1 MPGNT
6 DPRRAGRICVA
17 TAAAAAAVIGVFS
30 LSLLWLMWE
39 SDRSLPVLG
48 LMAVYGGFA
57 LAAAIG
63 VTAAARERL
72 RELKKGEEEDA
83 RKY

>member
-6 DPRRAGRICVA
+6 DPRRAGRVCVA
-17 TAAAAAAVIGVFS
+17 TAAAAVAVIGVFS

-39 SDRSLPVLG
+39 EDRSLPALG

-57 LAAAIG
+57 LAAVVG
-63 VTAAARERL
+63 VIAAARERL
-72 RELKKGEEEDA
+72 KELRKGEEEDA